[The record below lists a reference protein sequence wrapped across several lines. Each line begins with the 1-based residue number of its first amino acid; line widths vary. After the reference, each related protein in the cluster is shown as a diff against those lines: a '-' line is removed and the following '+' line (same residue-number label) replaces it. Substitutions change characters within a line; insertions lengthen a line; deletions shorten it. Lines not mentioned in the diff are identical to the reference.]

1 MPIDLEAL
9 SDRIRE
15 SFERQN
21 QIRDEALAQ
30 SRNLIRH
37 AARAIRAIHRDD
49 ADLAYENLKQ
59 ADALATALREGLSED
74 PDLYFSG
81 YAQDAL
87 KEYCEAHLTVATILN
102 KDWPSPEDL
111 KVEFATYL
119 NGMSEVVGEL
129 RRRIMD
135 IMREGHSQEVE
146 RLLDVMDDIYAQ
158 LVTMDFSDALTYGLR
173 RRTDIARSIIE
184 RTQADVTISYR
195 QQELEKRITSLS
207 EQLSQFDSENQNQKD
222 DQKSQLH

>member
-9 SDRIRE
+9 SDRIRA
-15 SFERQN
+15 SFERKN
-21 QIRDEALAQ
+21 QIRDDALAQ

-37 AARAIRAIHRDD
+37 AARTIRAIHRDD
-49 ADLAYENLKQ
+49 TDMAYENLKQ
-59 ADALATALREGLSED
+59 ADALATALREGLSDD

-102 KDWPSPEDL
+102 KDWPSPEEL
-111 KVEFATYL
+111 NVEYPTYL

-158 LVTMDFSDALTYGLR
+158 LVTMDFPDALTYGLR

-184 RTQADVTISYR
+184 RTQADVTVSYR
-195 QQELEKRITSLS
+195 QQELEKRITNLS
-207 EQLSQFDSENQNQKD
+207 EQLSQIDRLNGSG
-222 DQKSQLH
+222 

>member
-15 SFERQN
+15 SFERKN

-37 AARAIRAIHRDD
+37 AARAIRAIHREDT
-49 ADLAYENLKQ
+49 DLAYENLKE
-59 ADALATALREGLSED
+59 ADILAEALREGLSQD

-81 YAQDAL
+81 YVQDAL
-87 KEYCEAHLTVATILN
+87 KEYCEAHLTVASILN

-111 KVEFATYL
+111 NAEYPTYL

-158 LVTMDFSDALTYGLR
+158 LVTMDFPDALTYGLR

-184 RTQADVTISYR
+184 RTQADVTVSYR
-195 QQELEKRITSLS
+195 QQELEKRITNLS
-207 EQLSQFDSENQNQKD
+207 EQLSKFEANQEEI
-222 DQKSQLH
+222 SS

>member
-15 SFERQN
+15 SFERKN

-37 AARAIRAIHRDD
+37 AARAIRAIHREDT
-49 ADLAYENLKQ
+49 ALAYENLKE
-59 ADALATALREGLSED
+59 ADILAEALREGLSQD

-81 YAQDAL
+81 YVQDAL
-87 KEYCEAHLTVATILN
+87 KEYCEAHLTVASILN

-111 KVEFATYL
+111 NAEYPTYL

-158 LVTMDFSDALTYGLR
+158 LVTMDFPDALTYGLR

-184 RTQADVTISYR
+184 RTQADVTVSYR
-195 QQELEKRITSLS
+195 QQELEKRITNLS
-207 EQLSQFDSENQNQKD
+207 EQLSKFEANQEEI
-222 DQKSQLH
+222 SS

>member
-15 SFERQN
+15 SFERKN

-37 AARAIRAIHRDD
+37 AARAIRAIHREDT
-49 ADLAYENLKQ
+49 ALAYENLKE
-59 ADALATALREGLSED
+59 AEILAEALREGLSQD

-81 YAQDAL
+81 YVQDAL
-87 KEYCEAHLTVATILN
+87 KEYCEAHLTVASILN

-111 KVEFATYL
+111 NAEYPTYL

-158 LVTMDFSDALTYGLR
+158 LVTMDFPDALTYGLR

-184 RTQADVTISYR
+184 RTQADVTVSYR
-195 QQELEKRITSLS
+195 QQELEKRITNLS
-207 EQLSQFDSENQNQKD
+207 EQLSKFEANQEEI
-222 DQKSQLH
+222 SS